1 MYVPD
6 VSLYMPALRMRKVQL
21 SRWWT
26 VPPVVIVLTFN
37 ILLEKMWPR
46 ISGGLQFLILIAAS
60 GITFGLVFGV
70 AWLIARFRAPW
81 NRDQG

>member
-1 MYVPD
+1 M
-6 VSLYMPALRMRKVQL
+6 SALRMRKVQL

-26 VPPVVIVLTFN
+26 VPPVVIVLAFN

-70 AWLIARFRAPW
+70 AWLTARFRAPW
-81 NRDQG
+81 DKDKG